1 MESMSAGVKLRR
13 KGLGSNICVAQ
24 DNKPSS
30 LAYFIQLE
38 DNACYQVSNWYVSD
52 PCEYAN
58 TCIYHATPRI
68 DTYLSCYTRIDTYLS
83 W

>member
-13 KGLGSNICVAQ
+13 KGLGSNISVAQ

-38 DNACYQVSNWYVSD
+38 DNACYQVSNYM
-52 PCEYAN
+52 
-58 TCIYHATPRI
+58 
-68 DTYLSCYTRIDTYLS
+68 
-83 W
+83 

>member
-24 DNKPSS
+24 DNKPS

-38 DNACYQVSNWYVSD
+38 DNACYQVSN
-52 PCEYAN
+52 
-58 TCIYHATPRI
+58 
-68 DTYLSCYTRIDTYLS
+68 
-83 W
+83 